1 MNRILILL
9 VLLIVPSTA
18 LAGKLT
24 YDLLK
29 YTAPAPFN
37 KVAWKKDLK
46 KEKNSVSWSSFDNK
60 AGTYCQVFI
69 MNSVL
74 SKGDI
79 ESDFE
84 SEWTNLVVPYGAKDP
99 PQRTE
104 VVEDDGW
111 KVTAGVGTF
120 AWDTGTSVVMLT
132 TISGYD
138 RAISIVGLMNT
149 SDYVP
154 AIQALLSSIEMVKPK
169 KATTASRTPNTTRTA
184 VQETAKAPAKPAKG
198 GAAKP
203 AALQGYMN
211 YNPITKTW
219 QWQVRYPPPQ

>member
-18 LAGKLT
+18 FAGKVT

-29 YTAPAPFN
+29 YSAPAPFN

-46 KEKNSVSWSSFDNK
+46 KDKNSVSWSSFDNK

-79 ESDFE
+79 EADFE
-84 SEWTNLVVPYGAKDP
+84 SEWASLVVPYGVKEA

-120 AWDTGTSVVMLT
+120 AWDNGTSVVMLT

-149 SDYVP
+149 ADYVP
-154 AIQALLSSIEMVKPK
+154 AIQALLGSIEMVKPT
-169 KATTASRTPNTTRTA
+169 KATTASRTPNTPRVA
-184 VQETAKAPAKPAKG
+184 VREKSAAKPAKG